1 MIKIFENQSEEYR
14 DLNKSLKL
22 LRHFSEYRK
31 IANYNSK
38 LIVQYRNIVQS
49 LILALNY
56 NILVKRKKKLLKE
69 LELSKIK
76 IESSDI
82 AAKTDLLNK
91 LNESIKENNKKLKYR
106 EKDFLFLKNQ
116 RDQIQN
122 TLNKF
127 NSEIKELNI
136 KKKEAFSQINRITRQ
151 MSENTQKNNLD
162 LKLEDENTSSK
173 SKSEIIKDLQKQA
186 KDFQYQ
192 INQTKL
198 KLNKS
203 ELKFDEINPKY
214 EILEKDYNTLL
225 NKIKNDE
232 LSLKNI
238 QIELKKKVLDNKED
252 LIEEMDYKEL
262 DFLKPP
268 QEIENEIQRIDSD
281 LNEISESNK
290 YLDNK
295 NPENLIKIQNKLTEI
310 NKIFKNN
317 ENDVL
322 ISIENN
328 EIEDS
333 VKNFR
338 KIEIFINNFE
348 ELLNRFIIEINLT
361 IHFQIKI
368 SSDYKDF
375 SVNLEFIRSSKE
387 SLGFEELTTPEKVF
401 FVIMF
406 YISIQIHLG
415 FKSIIFSNLFLPKI
429 YNKRGSVFRTIQKI
443 LPVFEKENNLKEF
456 NLIFIISNLEMKN
469 PIENIK
475 TVKIETS

>member
-1 MIKIFENQSEEYR
+1 LIKVFENQSEEYR

-22 LRHFSEYRK
+22 LQYFSEYRK
-31 IANYNSK
+31 IANYNSN
-38 LIVQYRNIVQS
+38 LIVQYTNIVQS

-76 IESSDI
+76 IKSSDI

-91 LNESIKENNKKLKYR
+91 LNESIKKNNKKLKYR

-122 TLNKF
+122 TLNQFSLK
-127 NSEIKELNI
+127 IKELNT
-136 KKKEAFSQINRITRQ
+136 KKKEAFSQINSITRQ
-151 MSENTQKNNLD
+151 MSENTQKNNLN
-162 LKLEDENTSSK
+162 LKLEDKNTP

-198 KLNKS
+198 ELNKS
-203 ELKFDEINPKY
+203 EIKFDEINPKY

-225 NKIKNDE
+225 KKIKDDE
-232 LSLKNI
+232 LRLKNI
-238 QIELKKKVLDNKED
+238 QIELKEKVLDKKED

-268 QEIENEIQRIDSD
+268 QEIEGEIQRIDSD
-281 LNEISESNK
+281 LNKISESNK

-295 NPENLIKIQNKLTEI
+295 NPENLLKIQNKLTEI
-310 NKIFKNN
+310 NKILKNN
-317 ENDVL
+317 KNDVF
-322 ISIENN
+322 ISFENN

-348 ELLNRFIIEINLT
+348 ELLNRFLIEINLT

-387 SLGFEELTTPEKVF
+387 SLGFEELTTPEKIF

-406 YISIQIHLG
+406 YISIQIYIG
-415 FKSIIFSNLFLPKI
+415 IKSIIFSNLFIPKI

-443 LPVFEKENNLKEF
+443 VPVFEKENNLKEF

>member
-1 MIKIFENQSEEYR
+1 MIKFFENQSEDYR
-14 DLNKSLKL
+14 DLSKSLKL
-22 LRHFSEYRK
+22 LRYFREYRK
-31 IANYNSK
+31 ITNYNSK
-38 LIVQYRNIVQS
+38 LIVQYTNIVQS

-56 NILVKRKKKLLKE
+56 NILIKRKKKLLKE

-76 IESSDI
+76 IKSSDI

-122 TLNKF
+122 TLNKY
-127 NSEIKELNI
+127 NLKIKELNI
-136 KKKEAFSQINRITRQ
+136 KKKEAFSQINKITRQ

-162 LKLEDENTSSK
+162 LKLEDKNTL

-232 LSLKNI
+232 LSLKKI
-238 QIELKKKVLDNKED
+238 QIELKEKVLDNKED
-252 LIEEMDYKEL
+252 FKEKMDYKEL

-268 QEIENEIQRIDSD
+268 QEIEDEIQRIDSD
-281 LNEISESNK
+281 LKKISESNK

-295 NPENLIKIQNKLTEI
+295 NPENLMKIQNKLTEI

-317 ENDVL
+317 KNKVL

-348 ELLNRFIIEINLT
+348 ELLNGFLIEINLT

-368 SSDYKDF
+368 SNDYKDF
-375 SVNLEFIRSSKE
+375 SVNLTFIRSSKE
-387 SLGFEELTTPEKVF
+387 SLGFEELTTPEKIF

-415 FKSIIFSNLFLPKI
+415 FKSIIFSNLFIPNI

-443 LPVFEKENNLKEF
+443 LPVFEKENNLKDF
-456 NLIFIISNLEMKN
+456 NLIFIISNLEMKK

-475 TVKIETS
+475 TVKI